1 MSDSMVRPLSAGHA
15 AVIHTYDREDDRR
28 QAKQTK
34 KDFEQEI
41 VFHRAP
47 LSSCEGR
54 LAISKES

>member
-1 MSDSMVRPLSAGHA
+1 MVRPLSAGHA

>member
-1 MSDSMVRPLSAGHA
+1 MSDSMVGPLSAGRA
-15 AVIHTYDREDDRR
+15 AVMHPYDREDDRR

>member
-1 MSDSMVRPLSAGHA
+1 MHP
-15 AVIHTYDREDDRR
+15 YDREDDRR
-28 QAKQTK
+28 RPKQTK
-34 KDFEQEI
+34 KNFEQEI